1 MRLKSL
7 FKRDLQATFT
17 LTPRAAPDPSQQQGV
32 LRPSIGGA
40 KHTAPSAVQSVCQV
54 AQRSNSNLQADIGS
68 IGDRVLVDLLLGD
81 GCYDLDTFAKV
92 EGHYM
97 LQLQRRVF
105 GAWSRAVEDR
115 TGQLRD

>member
-1 MRLKSL
+1 M
-7 FKRDLQATFT
+7 
-17 LTPRAAPDPSQQQGV
+17 
-32 LRPSIGGA
+32 
-40 KHTAPSAVQSVCQV
+40 
-54 AQRSNSNLQADIGS
+54 
-68 IGDRVLVDLLLGD
+68 LVDLLLGD
-81 GCYDLDTFAKV
+81 GCYDLDTFSKV